1 MASLPP
7 QSAGE
12 LAEFSRNVFSQN
24 GEDGILWEILNRLD
38 DGVNPTSWCVE
49 FGAWDGVYLSNTCN
63 LIRSRNYRA
72 VLIEGDSERVR
83 QLEYNHP
90 GPEIVKVC
98 RYVSLE
104 GEFTLDRVLQ
114 RTEIPQEFDV
124 LSIDVDG
131 FDYWVFDSL
140 QVYSPRIVVI
150 EFNPTIPNSV
160 SYVQEPNSGVKRGAS
175 ARALTDLGRRKGFD
189 LVAVTSCN
197 LILVRSD
204 LLHLVGLDPRLTP
217 ELEELRDDSDSVI
230 HAFVGFDGT
239 LILSKEL
246 TMPWHGFTVSPTA
259 AQPLPRMFRKYPGDW
274 GRALSYAYR
283 TYRLLRRYIGQ

>member
-1 MASLPP
+1 M
-7 QSAGE
+7 
-12 LAEFSRNVFSQN
+12 
-24 GEDGILWEILNRLD
+24 
-38 DGVNPTSWCVE
+38 E

-72 VLIEGDSERVR
+72 VLIEGNSERVR

-90 GPEIVKVC
+90 GPEIVNVC
-98 RYVSLE
+98 QYVSLE

-124 LSIDVDG
+124 LSINVDG

-140 QVYSPRIVVI
+140 RVYSPRVVVI
-150 EFNPTIPNSV
+150 ELNPTIPNSV

-197 LILVRSD
+197 LILVRND
-204 LLHLVGLDPRLTP
+204 LLHLVELDPRLTP

-230 HAFVGFDGT
+230 RAFVGFDGT

-259 AQPLPRMFRKYPGDW
+259 TQPLPRMFRKDPGDW

-283 TYRLLRRYIGQ
+283 IYRLLRRYFGQ